1 VPLLGFLLSLALVLA
16 AFLALVLAG
25 ALAFEPV
32 TPAHVGLAAV
42 AAPLAVGLRW
52 ALRRLGW

>member
-1 VPLLGFLLSLALVLA
+1 VPIVSFLLSLALVLT
-16 AFLALVLAG
+16 AFLGLVLAG

-42 AAPLAVGLRW
+42 VAPLAVALHRL
-52 ALRRLGW
+52 LRRLGW